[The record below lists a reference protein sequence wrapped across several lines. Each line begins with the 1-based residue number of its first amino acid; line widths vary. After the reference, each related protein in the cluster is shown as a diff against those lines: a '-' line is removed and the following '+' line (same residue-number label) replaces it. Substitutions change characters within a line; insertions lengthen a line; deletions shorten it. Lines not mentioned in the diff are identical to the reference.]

1 MRSFK
6 MQFSRY
12 TRIYL
17 IGLNL
22 IILTIL
28 AIVLLLTPIML
39 WTGLFMITLSSGAAG
54 MPEFIVTIE
63 YILLA
68 IFLPL
73 CLALY
78 FPILKILKRRFK
90 QLKKIKESLLP
101 AKFNVKDRFIMGSIA
116 VLIVI
121 IAIVFNVKAFL
132 YFSCVA
138 VLVIALRLSLV
149 LASLRRE
156 LAHLNKDNRIVG
168 ERLDLIKD
176 WIKFLATL
184 SVVILVVLLKVLTKK
199 LN

>member
-1 MRSFK
+1 

-28 AIVLLLTPIML
+28 AAVLLFSPVIL

-54 MPEFIVTIE
+54 MPQFIVTIE
-63 YILLA
+63 YILLV

-78 FPILKILKRRFK
+78 FPIIKILKRRFK
-90 QLKKIKESLLP
+90 QLRKIKESLLP
-101 AKFNVKDRFIMGSIA
+101 ARFYVKDRFIMGSIA
-116 VLIVI
+116 VLIII

-132 YFSCVA
+132 YLSCA
-138 VLVIALRLSLV
+138 AILVIALRLSLI
-149 LASLRRE
+149 LANLRRE
-156 LAHLNKDNRIVG
+156 LAHLNKDSRIVR

-176 WIKFLATL
+176 WIRFLATL
-184 SVVILVVLLKVLTKK
+184 SVVILVVLLKVLTRK